1 MKVHFS
7 KTIGIIGGAGPMA
20 SAFLY
25 SSIVSL
31 CQKLYSANDY
41 NEFPEITL
49 ISYPFTRGKKDV
61 IQQELLNCFSRLTNA
76 DYVCIASHS
85 FHGFLPEG
93 PLPHGFISL
102 VDEGL
107 KASRHLGITRA
118 LILGAPLTI
127 YMKLY
132 EKSNIEC
139 VYPKE
144 ADQQIVNEIIR
155 EIAGGRIDVDQSKRL
170 SEIIERTS
178 LSLEFDGII
187 IGCTELPLA
196 LTKEAIAQ
204 KLPIVDP
211 IQALSTR
218 LISLVRS

>member
-1 MKVHFS
+1 
-7 KTIGIIGGAGPMA
+7 MA

-49 ISYPFTRGKKDV
+49 ISYPFTRGKKEV
-61 IQQELLNCFSRLTNA
+61 IQQELLKRFSRLTNA

-85 FHGFLPEG
+85 FHGFLPDG

-107 KASRHLGITRA
+107 DAARNFGITKA

-127 YMKLY
+127 SMKLY
-132 EKSNIEC
+132 ERSNIEC

-144 ADQQIVNEIIR
+144 EDQQKVNEIIR

-170 SEIIERTS
+170 GEIMGRTS
-178 LSLEFDGII
+178 LGLEFDGVIL
-187 IGCTELPLA
+187 GCTELPLA
-196 LTKEAIAQ
+196 LAKEVIMQ
-204 KLPIVDP
+204 KLPIIDP

-218 LISLVRS
+218 LIALAHS